1 MQHLDEH
8 TLELFVLGDP
18 AILKRRRAIEAHLT
32 SCRGCRQL
40 VEKMQTVYRE
50 AEREF
55 LQENGGRAASRSL
68 VKKAVHLSNV
78 YHESTRSIVPEPRGF
93 VGRAWWYAKRH
104 PVSSGAGLTVLAIA
118 LVVVLLNGGS
128 IFKDTNPVHARFNS
142 EKGRLAVFNKEGE
155 QLWSLPWY
163 GERDLPA
170 NDLLTIVTDLDDDG
184 RNELITMRSSLGTAE
199 ESRDILKV
207 FDSQGNL
214 KLKKK
219 LGRPFTALGKMY
231 DIDFSPSWI
240 FVGKMEQHEQKEI
253 MVGLSHV
260 HSPFVILRLNH
271 QGEEIGE
278 YWHYGHLYSNR
289 LIDFGGDGKKG
300 LVVGG
305 SVDVQAGITTSED
318 EDSINDWHAVF
329 TILDPT
335 RIVGK
340 TQSSVTQVFGFTV
353 SKAEQYYIA
362 LPKTEVLRL
371 FSQKPKI
378 DAIEFPDS
386 EHLTVWST
394 SGDPPKQE
402 YGSSF
407 EYVFTNDLRVIDIKP
422 SDVTRR
428 LYHQLFREGRLKNR
442 LDNTYLEE
450 LKKSVRYWDGSGW
463 RKEVVGVGIEPLAG
477 R

>member
-50 AEREF
+50 AEREI
-55 LQENGGRAASRSL
+55 LQESAARAASRSL
-68 VKKAVHLSNV
+68 IKKAVHLSNI

-93 VGRAWWYAKRH
+93 VGRAWWYASRH
-104 PVSSGAGLTVLAIA
+104 PVSSGAGLTVLAVA
-118 LVVVLLNGGS
+118 LVAFLLNGGS

-142 EKGRLAVFNKEGE
+142 ESGRLGVFNKEGE
-155 QLWSLPWY
+155 QLWSLPWH
-163 GERDLPA
+163 GEHDFPA

-219 LGRPFTALGKMY
+219 LGRPFTALGKTY
-231 DIDFSPSWI
+231 DVDFSPKWMI
-240 FVGKMEQHEQKEI
+240 VENTMNGGHKEI
-253 MVGLSHV
+253 FVGLSHV
-260 HSPFVILRLNH
+260 HSPFMVLRLTS

-278 YWHYGHLYSNR
+278 YWHFGHLSSFKS
-289 LIDFGGDGKKG
+289 LGFTGGRDKEIV
-300 LVVGG
+300 LGG
-305 SVDVQAGITTSED
+305 SLDIQPGSTTGKAEENID
-318 EDSINDWHAVF
+318 EWHAVF
-329 TILDPT
+329 TILDPK

-340 TQSSVTQVFGFTV
+340 TQSSVTPVFELAVTE
-353 SKAEQYYIA
+353 AEQFYLT
-362 LPKTEVLRL
+362 LPRTELNRM
-371 FSQKPKI
+371 FSQKPKVG
-378 DAIEFPDS
+378 AIEFPDPM
-386 EHLTVWST
+386 HLTVWST
-394 SGDPPKQE
+394 GGDPPYDE

-407 EYVFTNDLRVIDIKP
+407 EYVFGNDLRVIDVKP
-422 SDVTRR
+422 ADVTRR
-428 LYHQLFREGRLKNR
+428 LYQRLFREGKLKKR
-442 LDNTYLEE
+442 LDSAYLEA
-450 LKKSVRYWDGSGW
+450 LKQGVRYWDGKGW
-463 RKEVVGVGIEPLAG
+463 RKEVVGVGIKPLAD
-477 R
+477 